1 MRKIKI
7 VLYLVICF
15 GNISASGQITRETGS
30 INELLR
36 SVETHNTELKA
47 FSQRMQAQKT
57 ENKLSNNL
65 PDPTVSYSHLW
76 GADNSSETIGELIVS
91 QSMDF
96 PTLYHTRRQL
106 NRQKNAMADH
116 EYQLKR
122 REILLKAQEICFDI
136 ILLRKEQLLLKE
148 RHQNASELAT
158 LYQQRIESG
167 DANVIE
173 LNKVKLELLNA
184 KTEASINET
193 NLKKKE
199 EELKNLEAQLQ
210 DALQY
215 SVANKEIYDNLKA
228 GINQEATI
236 KNKIEQTKIQIDNIL
251 KREELYKNDVETFV
265 KDLEPNVCLP
275 KLIEVIKPEVNLI
288 LKITKQKEQQLSSNL
303 SPEQIEAISEIILRY
318 LKQNNLT
325 IKDIQLSDLVD
336 FVISDS
342 KNAISNTEY
351 DFLDFSEIR
360 ALDTLLG
367 QKYANPFPVINQQQ
381 IELNLS
387 IKQIP
392 VLEAQIEQ
400 MKAQITGRDYTL
412 LKAYE
417 ENEANIKRIERN
429 IDEIGV
435 EISKIDKRLH
445 QFDVQT
451 NQEPDPKYEAL
462 GKLKPFFDDV
472 ANKLLKS
479 KKLQIELKM

>member
-7 VLYLVICF
+7 FLYLVICF

-148 RHQNASELAT
+148 RHQNASELAI

-199 EELKNLEAQLQ
+199 EELIILNGSIPFQTEQLTYPSIVLPTDYAEIKDDVLNGELALAALEQESRVGHNLLKVAQE
-210 DALQY
+210 
-215 SVANKEIYDNLKA
+215 SW
-228 GINQEATI
+228 
-236 KNKIEQTKIQIDNIL
+236 
-251 KREELYKNDVETFV
+251 
-265 KDLEPNVCLP
+265 LP
-275 KLIEVIKPEVNLI
+275 KLEIGYRRNTESGAPFNGFVVGFSVPLFENKGKVKMARQQLLSTELSKEQVKSETSYNALQNFREAQKTKLLMDEYASLFKEHSDLLI
-288 LKITKQKEQQLSSNL
+288 LKEALKSG
-303 SPEQIEAISEIILRY
+303 QISLI
-318 LKQNNLT
+318 
-325 IKDIQLSDLVD
+325 
-336 FVISDS
+336 
-342 KNAISNTEY
+342 EY
-351 DFLDFSEIR
+351 FSEAAIIYQSQ
-360 ALDTLLG
+360 LNYLQLEN
-367 QKYANPFPVINQQQ
+367 KYH
-381 IELNLS
+381 
-387 IKQIP
+387 K
-392 VLEAQIEQ
+392 
-400 MKAQITGRDYTL
+400 T
-412 LKAYE
+412 
-417 ENEANIKRIERN
+417 
-429 IDEIGV
+429 
-435 EISKIDKRLH
+435 
-445 QFDVQT
+445 
-451 NQEPDPKYEAL
+451 
-462 GKLKPFFDDV
+462 V
-472 ANKLLKS
+472 ASLFKNKL
-479 KKLQIELKM
+479 

>member
-15 GNISASGQITRETGS
+15 GNISASGQIARETGS

-57 ENKLSNNL
+57 ENKLNNNL

-106 NRQKNAMADH
+106 NRQKNAMVDH

-122 REILLKAQEICFDI
+122 RAILLKAQEICFDI

-148 RHQNASELAT
+148 RHQNASELAI

-199 EELKNLEAQLQ
+199 EELIILNGSIPFQTEQLTYPSIVLPTDYAEIKDDVLNGELALAALEQESRVGHNLLKVAQE
-210 DALQY
+210 
-215 SVANKEIYDNLKA
+215 SW
-228 GINQEATI
+228 
-236 KNKIEQTKIQIDNIL
+236 
-251 KREELYKNDVETFV
+251 
-265 KDLEPNVCLP
+265 LP
-275 KLIEVIKPEVNLI
+275 KLEIGYRRNTESGAPFNGFVVGFSVPLFENKGKVKMVRQQLLSTELSKEQVKSETAYNALQNFREAQKTKLLMDEYASLFKEHSDLLI
-288 LKITKQKEQQLSSNL
+288 LKEALKSG
-303 SPEQIEAISEIILRY
+303 QISLI
-318 LKQNNLT
+318 
-325 IKDIQLSDLVD
+325 
-336 FVISDS
+336 
-342 KNAISNTEY
+342 EY
-351 DFLDFSEIR
+351 FSEAAIIYQSQ
-360 ALDTLLG
+360 LNYLQLEN
-367 QKYANPFPVINQQQ
+367 KYH
-381 IELNLS
+381 
-387 IKQIP
+387 K
-392 VLEAQIEQ
+392 
-400 MKAQITGRDYTL
+400 T
-412 LKAYE
+412 
-417 ENEANIKRIERN
+417 
-429 IDEIGV
+429 
-435 EISKIDKRLH
+435 
-445 QFDVQT
+445 
-451 NQEPDPKYEAL
+451 
-462 GKLKPFFDDV
+462 V
-472 ANKLLKS
+472 ASLFKNKL
-479 KKLQIELKM
+479 

>member
-7 VLYLVICF
+7 FLYLVICF

-148 RHQNASELAT
+148 RHQNASELAI

-199 EELKNLEAQLQ
+199 EELIILNGNTPFQTEQLTYPAIVLPTDYAEIKDDVLNGELALAALEQESRVGHNLLKVAQK
-210 DALQY
+210 
-215 SVANKEIYDNLKA
+215 SW
-228 GINQEATI
+228 
-236 KNKIEQTKIQIDNIL
+236 
-251 KREELYKNDVETFV
+251 
-265 KDLEPNVCLP
+265 LP
-275 KLIEVIKPEVNLI
+275 KLEIGYRRNTESGAPFNGFVVGFSVPLFENKGKVKMARQQLLSTELSKEQVKSETAYNALQNFREAQKTKLLMDEYASLFKEHSDLLI
-288 LKITKQKEQQLSSNL
+288 LKEALKSG
-303 SPEQIEAISEIILRY
+303 QISLI
-318 LKQNNLT
+318 
-325 IKDIQLSDLVD
+325 
-336 FVISDS
+336 
-342 KNAISNTEY
+342 EY
-351 DFLDFSEIR
+351 FSEAAIIYQSQ
-360 ALDTLLG
+360 LNYLQLEN
-367 QKYANPFPVINQQQ
+367 KYH
-381 IELNLS
+381 
-387 IKQIP
+387 K
-392 VLEAQIEQ
+392 
-400 MKAQITGRDYTL
+400 T
-412 LKAYE
+412 
-417 ENEANIKRIERN
+417 
-429 IDEIGV
+429 
-435 EISKIDKRLH
+435 
-445 QFDVQT
+445 
-451 NQEPDPKYEAL
+451 
-462 GKLKPFFDDV
+462 V
-472 ANKLLKS
+472 ASLFKNKL
-479 KKLQIELKM
+479 

>member
-1 MRKIKI
+1 MRTIKI

-15 GNISASGQITRETGS
+15 GNISASGQIARETGS

-122 REILLKAQEICFDI
+122 REILLKAQEIGFDI

-148 RHQNASELAT
+148 RHQNASELAI

-199 EELKNLEAQLQ
+199 EELIILNGNTPFQTEQLTYPAIVLPTDYAEIKDDVLNGELALAALEQESRVGHNLLKVAQE
-210 DALQY
+210 
-215 SVANKEIYDNLKA
+215 SW
-228 GINQEATI
+228 
-236 KNKIEQTKIQIDNIL
+236 
-251 KREELYKNDVETFV
+251 
-265 KDLEPNVCLP
+265 LP
-275 KLIEVIKPEVNLI
+275 KLEIGYRRNTESGAPFNGFVVGFSVPLFENKGKVKMVRQQLLNTELSKEQVKSETTYNALQNFREAQKTKLLMDEYASLFKEHSDLLI
-288 LKITKQKEQQLSSNL
+288 LKEALKSG
-303 SPEQIEAISEIILRY
+303 QISLI
-318 LKQNNLT
+318 
-325 IKDIQLSDLVD
+325 
-336 FVISDS
+336 
-342 KNAISNTEY
+342 EY
-351 DFLDFSEIR
+351 FSEAAIIYQSQ
-360 ALDTLLG
+360 LNYLQLEN
-367 QKYANPFPVINQQQ
+367 KYH
-381 IELNLS
+381 
-387 IKQIP
+387 K
-392 VLEAQIEQ
+392 
-400 MKAQITGRDYTL
+400 T
-412 LKAYE
+412 
-417 ENEANIKRIERN
+417 
-429 IDEIGV
+429 
-435 EISKIDKRLH
+435 
-445 QFDVQT
+445 
-451 NQEPDPKYEAL
+451 
-462 GKLKPFFDDV
+462 V
-472 ANKLLKS
+472 ASLFKNKL
-479 KKLQIELKM
+479 

>member
-199 EELKNLEAQLQ
+199 EELIILNGNTPFQTEQLTYPAIVLPTDYAEIKDDVLNGELALAALEQESRVGHNLLKVAQE
-210 DALQY
+210 
-215 SVANKEIYDNLKA
+215 SW
-228 GINQEATI
+228 
-236 KNKIEQTKIQIDNIL
+236 
-251 KREELYKNDVETFV
+251 
-265 KDLEPNVCLP
+265 LP
-275 KLIEVIKPEVNLI
+275 KLEIGYRRNTESGAPFNGFVVGFSVPLFENKGKVKMARQQLLSTELSKEQVKSETSYNALQNFREAQKTKLLMDEYASLFKEHSDLLI
-288 LKITKQKEQQLSSNL
+288 LKEALKSG
-303 SPEQIEAISEIILRY
+303 QISLI
-318 LKQNNLT
+318 
-325 IKDIQLSDLVD
+325 
-336 FVISDS
+336 
-342 KNAISNTEY
+342 EY
-351 DFLDFSEIR
+351 FSEAAIIYQSQ
-360 ALDTLLG
+360 LNYLQLEN
-367 QKYANPFPVINQQQ
+367 KYH
-381 IELNLS
+381 
-387 IKQIP
+387 K
-392 VLEAQIEQ
+392 
-400 MKAQITGRDYTL
+400 T
-412 LKAYE
+412 
-417 ENEANIKRIERN
+417 
-429 IDEIGV
+429 
-435 EISKIDKRLH
+435 
-445 QFDVQT
+445 
-451 NQEPDPKYEAL
+451 
-462 GKLKPFFDDV
+462 V
-472 ANKLLKS
+472 ANLFKNKL
-479 KKLQIELKM
+479 

>member
-7 VLYLVICF
+7 FLYLVICF
-15 GNISASGQITRETGS
+15 GNISASGQIARETGS

-57 ENKLSNNL
+57 ENKLNNNL

-122 REILLKAQEICFDI
+122 RAILLKAQEICFDI

-148 RHQNASELAT
+148 RHQNASELAI

-199 EELKNLEAQLQ
+199 EELIILNGSIPFQTEQLTYPSIVLPTDYAEIKDDVLNGELALAALEQESRVGHNLLKVAQE
-210 DALQY
+210 
-215 SVANKEIYDNLKA
+215 SW
-228 GINQEATI
+228 
-236 KNKIEQTKIQIDNIL
+236 
-251 KREELYKNDVETFV
+251 
-265 KDLEPNVCLP
+265 LP
-275 KLIEVIKPEVNLI
+275 KLEIGYRRNTESGAPFNGFVVGFSVPLFENKGKVKMARQQLLSTELSKEQVKSETSYNALQNFREAQKTKLLMDEYASLFKEHSDLLI
-288 LKITKQKEQQLSSNL
+288 LKEALKSG
-303 SPEQIEAISEIILRY
+303 QISLI
-318 LKQNNLT
+318 
-325 IKDIQLSDLVD
+325 
-336 FVISDS
+336 
-342 KNAISNTEY
+342 EY
-351 DFLDFSEIR
+351 FSEAAIIYQSQ
-360 ALDTLLG
+360 LNYLQLEN
-367 QKYANPFPVINQQQ
+367 KYH
-381 IELNLS
+381 
-387 IKQIP
+387 K
-392 VLEAQIEQ
+392 
-400 MKAQITGRDYTL
+400 T
-412 LKAYE
+412 
-417 ENEANIKRIERN
+417 
-429 IDEIGV
+429 
-435 EISKIDKRLH
+435 
-445 QFDVQT
+445 
-451 NQEPDPKYEAL
+451 
-462 GKLKPFFDDV
+462 V
-472 ANKLLKS
+472 ASLFKNKL
-479 KKLQIELKM
+479 

>member
-15 GNISASGQITRETGS
+15 GNISASGQIARETGS

-148 RHQNASELAT
+148 RHQNASELAI

-199 EELKNLEAQLQ
+199 EELIILNGSIPFQTEQLTYPSIVLPTDYAEIKDDVLNGELALAALEQESRVGHNLLKVAQE
-210 DALQY
+210 
-215 SVANKEIYDNLKA
+215 SW
-228 GINQEATI
+228 
-236 KNKIEQTKIQIDNIL
+236 
-251 KREELYKNDVETFV
+251 
-265 KDLEPNVCLP
+265 LP
-275 KLIEVIKPEVNLI
+275 KLEIGYRRNTESGAPFNGFVVGFSVPLFENKGKVKMVRQQLLSTELSKEQVKSETSYNALQNFREAQKTKLLMDEYASLFKEHSDLLI
-288 LKITKQKEQQLSSNL
+288 LKEALKSG
-303 SPEQIEAISEIILRY
+303 QISLI
-318 LKQNNLT
+318 
-325 IKDIQLSDLVD
+325 
-336 FVISDS
+336 
-342 KNAISNTEY
+342 EY
-351 DFLDFSEIR
+351 FSEAAIIYQSQ
-360 ALDTLLG
+360 LNYLQLEN
-367 QKYANPFPVINQQQ
+367 KYH
-381 IELNLS
+381 
-387 IKQIP
+387 K
-392 VLEAQIEQ
+392 
-400 MKAQITGRDYTL
+400 T
-412 LKAYE
+412 
-417 ENEANIKRIERN
+417 
-429 IDEIGV
+429 
-435 EISKIDKRLH
+435 
-445 QFDVQT
+445 
-451 NQEPDPKYEAL
+451 
-462 GKLKPFFDDV
+462 V
-472 ANKLLKS
+472 ANLFKNKL
-479 KKLQIELKM
+479 

>member
-122 REILLKAQEICFDI
+122 RAILLKAQEICFDI

-148 RHQNASELAT
+148 RHQNASELAI

-199 EELKNLEAQLQ
+199 EELIILNGNTPFQTEQLTYPAIVLPTDYAEIKDDVLNGELALAALEQESRVGHNLLKVAQE
-210 DALQY
+210 
-215 SVANKEIYDNLKA
+215 SW
-228 GINQEATI
+228 
-236 KNKIEQTKIQIDNIL
+236 
-251 KREELYKNDVETFV
+251 
-265 KDLEPNVCLP
+265 LP
-275 KLIEVIKPEVNLI
+275 KLEIGYRRNTESGAPFNGFVVGFSVPLFENKGKVKMARQQLLSTELSKEQVKSETSYNALQNFREAQKTKLLMDEYASLFKEHSDLLI
-288 LKITKQKEQQLSSNL
+288 LKEALKSG
-303 SPEQIEAISEIILRY
+303 QISLI
-318 LKQNNLT
+318 
-325 IKDIQLSDLVD
+325 
-336 FVISDS
+336 
-342 KNAISNTEY
+342 EY
-351 DFLDFSEIR
+351 FSEAAIIYQSQ
-360 ALDTLLG
+360 LNYLQLEN
-367 QKYANPFPVINQQQ
+367 KYH
-381 IELNLS
+381 
-387 IKQIP
+387 K
-392 VLEAQIEQ
+392 
-400 MKAQITGRDYTL
+400 T
-412 LKAYE
+412 
-417 ENEANIKRIERN
+417 
-429 IDEIGV
+429 
-435 EISKIDKRLH
+435 
-445 QFDVQT
+445 
-451 NQEPDPKYEAL
+451 
-462 GKLKPFFDDV
+462 V
-472 ANKLLKS
+472 ASLFKNKL
-479 KKLQIELKM
+479 

>member
-7 VLYLVICF
+7 FLYLVICF
-15 GNISASGQITRETGS
+15 GNISASGQIARETGS

-136 ILLRKEQLLLKE
+136 ILLREEQLLLKE
-148 RHQNASELAT
+148 RHQNASELAI

-199 EELKNLEAQLQ
+199 EELIILNGNTPFQTEQLTYPAIVLPTDYAEIKDDVLNGELVLAALEQESRVGHNLLKVAQE
-210 DALQY
+210 
-215 SVANKEIYDNLKA
+215 SW
-228 GINQEATI
+228 
-236 KNKIEQTKIQIDNIL
+236 
-251 KREELYKNDVETFV
+251 
-265 KDLEPNVCLP
+265 LP
-275 KLIEVIKPEVNLI
+275 KLEIGYRRNTESGAPFNGFVVGFSVPLFENKGKVKMARQQLLSTELSKEQVKSETSYNALQNFREAQKTKLLMDEYASLFKEHSDLLI
-288 LKITKQKEQQLSSNL
+288 LKEALKSG
-303 SPEQIEAISEIILRY
+303 QISLI
-318 LKQNNLT
+318 
-325 IKDIQLSDLVD
+325 
-336 FVISDS
+336 
-342 KNAISNTEY
+342 EY
-351 DFLDFSEIR
+351 FSEAAIIYQSQ
-360 ALDTLLG
+360 LNYLQLEN
-367 QKYANPFPVINQQQ
+367 KYH
-381 IELNLS
+381 
-387 IKQIP
+387 K
-392 VLEAQIEQ
+392 
-400 MKAQITGRDYTL
+400 T
-412 LKAYE
+412 
-417 ENEANIKRIERN
+417 
-429 IDEIGV
+429 
-435 EISKIDKRLH
+435 
-445 QFDVQT
+445 
-451 NQEPDPKYEAL
+451 
-462 GKLKPFFDDV
+462 V
-472 ANKLLKS
+472 ASLFKNKL
-479 KKLQIELKM
+479 

>member
-15 GNISASGQITRETGS
+15 GNISASGQIARETGS

-148 RHQNASELAT
+148 RHQNASELAI

-199 EELKNLEAQLQ
+199 EELIILNGSIPFQTEQLTYPSIVLPTDYAEIKDDVLNGELALAALEQESRVGHNLLKVAQE
-210 DALQY
+210 
-215 SVANKEIYDNLKA
+215 SW
-228 GINQEATI
+228 
-236 KNKIEQTKIQIDNIL
+236 
-251 KREELYKNDVETFV
+251 
-265 KDLEPNVCLP
+265 LP
-275 KLIEVIKPEVNLI
+275 KLEIGYRRNTESGAPFNGFVVGFSVPLFENKGKVKMVRQQLLNTELSKEQVKSETAYNALQNFREAQKTKLLMDEYASLFKEHSDLLI
-288 LKITKQKEQQLSSNL
+288 LKEALKSG
-303 SPEQIEAISEIILRY
+303 QISLI
-318 LKQNNLT
+318 
-325 IKDIQLSDLVD
+325 
-336 FVISDS
+336 
-342 KNAISNTEY
+342 EY
-351 DFLDFSEIR
+351 FSEAAIIYQSQ
-360 ALDTLLG
+360 LNYLQLEN
-367 QKYANPFPVINQQQ
+367 KYH
-381 IELNLS
+381 
-387 IKQIP
+387 K
-392 VLEAQIEQ
+392 
-400 MKAQITGRDYTL
+400 T
-412 LKAYE
+412 
-417 ENEANIKRIERN
+417 
-429 IDEIGV
+429 
-435 EISKIDKRLH
+435 
-445 QFDVQT
+445 
-451 NQEPDPKYEAL
+451 
-462 GKLKPFFDDV
+462 V
-472 ANKLLKS
+472 ASLFKNKL
-479 KKLQIELKM
+479 

>member
-15 GNISASGQITRETGS
+15 GNISASGQIARETGS

-57 ENKLSNNL
+57 ENKLNNNL

-106 NRQKNAMADH
+106 NRQKNAMVDH

-122 REILLKAQEICFDI
+122 RAILLKAQEICFDI

-148 RHQNASELAT
+148 RHQNASELAI

-199 EELKNLEAQLQ
+199 EELIILNGSIPFQTEQLTYPSIVLPTDYAEIKDDVLNGELALAALEQESRVGHNLLKVAQE
-210 DALQY
+210 
-215 SVANKEIYDNLKA
+215 SW
-228 GINQEATI
+228 
-236 KNKIEQTKIQIDNIL
+236 
-251 KREELYKNDVETFV
+251 
-265 KDLEPNVCLP
+265 LP
-275 KLIEVIKPEVNLI
+275 KLEIGYRRNTESGAPFNGFVVGFSVPLFENKGKVKMARQQLLSTELSKEQVKSETAYNALQNFREAQKTKLLMDEYASLFKEHSDLLI
-288 LKITKQKEQQLSSNL
+288 LKEALKSG
-303 SPEQIEAISEIILRY
+303 QISLI
-318 LKQNNLT
+318 
-325 IKDIQLSDLVD
+325 
-336 FVISDS
+336 
-342 KNAISNTEY
+342 EY
-351 DFLDFSEIR
+351 FSEAAIIYQSQ
-360 ALDTLLG
+360 LNYLQLEN
-367 QKYANPFPVINQQQ
+367 KYH
-381 IELNLS
+381 
-387 IKQIP
+387 K
-392 VLEAQIEQ
+392 
-400 MKAQITGRDYTL
+400 T
-412 LKAYE
+412 
-417 ENEANIKRIERN
+417 
-429 IDEIGV
+429 
-435 EISKIDKRLH
+435 
-445 QFDVQT
+445 
-451 NQEPDPKYEAL
+451 
-462 GKLKPFFDDV
+462 V
-472 ANKLLKS
+472 ASLFKNKL
-479 KKLQIELKM
+479 

>member
-7 VLYLVICF
+7 FLYLVICL

-122 REILLKAQEICFDI
+122 REILLKAQEIGFDI

-199 EELKNLEAQLQ
+199 EELIILNGNTPFQTEQLTYPAIVLPTDYAEIKDDVLNGELALAALEQESRVGHNLLKVAQE
-210 DALQY
+210 
-215 SVANKEIYDNLKA
+215 SW
-228 GINQEATI
+228 
-236 KNKIEQTKIQIDNIL
+236 
-251 KREELYKNDVETFV
+251 
-265 KDLEPNVCLP
+265 LP
-275 KLIEVIKPEVNLI
+275 KLEIGYRRNTESGAPFNGFVVGFSVPLFENKGKVKMARQQLLSTELSKEQVKSETSYNALQNFREAQKTKLLMDEYASLFKEHSDLLI
-288 LKITKQKEQQLSSNL
+288 LKEALKSG
-303 SPEQIEAISEIILRY
+303 QISLI
-318 LKQNNLT
+318 
-325 IKDIQLSDLVD
+325 
-336 FVISDS
+336 
-342 KNAISNTEY
+342 EY
-351 DFLDFSEIR
+351 FSEAAIIYQSQ
-360 ALDTLLG
+360 LNYLQLEN
-367 QKYANPFPVINQQQ
+367 KYH
-381 IELNLS
+381 
-387 IKQIP
+387 K
-392 VLEAQIEQ
+392 
-400 MKAQITGRDYTL
+400 T
-412 LKAYE
+412 
-417 ENEANIKRIERN
+417 
-429 IDEIGV
+429 
-435 EISKIDKRLH
+435 
-445 QFDVQT
+445 
-451 NQEPDPKYEAL
+451 
-462 GKLKPFFDDV
+462 V
-472 ANKLLKS
+472 ANLFKNKL
-479 KKLQIELKM
+479 

>member
-15 GNISASGQITRETGS
+15 GNISASGQIARETGS

-106 NRQKNAMADH
+106 NRQKNVMADH

-148 RHQNASELAT
+148 RHQNASELAI

-199 EELKNLEAQLQ
+199 EELIILNGNTPFQTEQLTYPAIVLPTDYAEIKDDVLNGELALAALEQESRVGHNLLKVAQE
-210 DALQY
+210 
-215 SVANKEIYDNLKA
+215 SW
-228 GINQEATI
+228 
-236 KNKIEQTKIQIDNIL
+236 
-251 KREELYKNDVETFV
+251 
-265 KDLEPNVCLP
+265 LP
-275 KLIEVIKPEVNLI
+275 KLEIGYRRNTESGAPFNGFVVGFSVPLFENKGKVKMARQQLLSTELSKEQVKSETSYNALQNFREAQKTKLLMDEYASLFKEHSDLLI
-288 LKITKQKEQQLSSNL
+288 LKEALKSG
-303 SPEQIEAISEIILRY
+303 QISLI
-318 LKQNNLT
+318 
-325 IKDIQLSDLVD
+325 
-336 FVISDS
+336 
-342 KNAISNTEY
+342 EY
-351 DFLDFSEIR
+351 FSEAAIIYQSQ
-360 ALDTLLG
+360 LNYLQLEN
-367 QKYANPFPVINQQQ
+367 KYH
-381 IELNLS
+381 
-387 IKQIP
+387 K
-392 VLEAQIEQ
+392 
-400 MKAQITGRDYTL
+400 T
-412 LKAYE
+412 
-417 ENEANIKRIERN
+417 
-429 IDEIGV
+429 
-435 EISKIDKRLH
+435 
-445 QFDVQT
+445 
-451 NQEPDPKYEAL
+451 
-462 GKLKPFFDDV
+462 V
-472 ANKLLKS
+472 ASLFKNKL
-479 KKLQIELKM
+479 

>member
-7 VLYLVICF
+7 FLYLVICF

-122 REILLKAQEICFDI
+122 RAILLKAQEICFDI

-148 RHQNASELAT
+148 RHQNASELAI

-199 EELKNLEAQLQ
+199 EELIILNGNTPFQTEQLTYPAIVLPTDYAEIKDDVLNGELALAALEQESRVGHNLLKVAQE
-210 DALQY
+210 
-215 SVANKEIYDNLKA
+215 SW
-228 GINQEATI
+228 
-236 KNKIEQTKIQIDNIL
+236 
-251 KREELYKNDVETFV
+251 
-265 KDLEPNVCLP
+265 LP
-275 KLIEVIKPEVNLI
+275 KLEIGYRRNTESGAPFNGFVVGFSVPLFENKGKVKMARQQLLSTELSKEQVKSEAAYNALQNFREAQKTKLLMDEYASLFKEHSDLLI
-288 LKITKQKEQQLSSNL
+288 LKEALKSG
-303 SPEQIEAISEIILRY
+303 QISLI
-318 LKQNNLT
+318 
-325 IKDIQLSDLVD
+325 
-336 FVISDS
+336 
-342 KNAISNTEY
+342 EY
-351 DFLDFSEIR
+351 FSEAAIIYQSQ
-360 ALDTLLG
+360 LNYLQLEN
-367 QKYANPFPVINQQQ
+367 KYH
-381 IELNLS
+381 
-387 IKQIP
+387 K
-392 VLEAQIEQ
+392 
-400 MKAQITGRDYTL
+400 T
-412 LKAYE
+412 
-417 ENEANIKRIERN
+417 
-429 IDEIGV
+429 
-435 EISKIDKRLH
+435 
-445 QFDVQT
+445 
-451 NQEPDPKYEAL
+451 
-462 GKLKPFFDDV
+462 V
-472 ANKLLKS
+472 ASLFKNKL
-479 KKLQIELKM
+479 

>member
-15 GNISASGQITRETGS
+15 GNISASGQIARETGF

-122 REILLKAQEICFDI
+122 REILLKAQEIGFDI
-136 ILLRKEQLLLKE
+136 ILLREEQLLLKE
-148 RHQNASELAT
+148 RHQNASELAI

-199 EELKNLEAQLQ
+199 EELIILNGNTPFQTEQLTYPAIVLPTDYAEIKDDVLNGELVLAALEQESRVGHNLLKVAQE
-210 DALQY
+210 
-215 SVANKEIYDNLKA
+215 SW
-228 GINQEATI
+228 
-236 KNKIEQTKIQIDNIL
+236 
-251 KREELYKNDVETFV
+251 
-265 KDLEPNVCLP
+265 LP
-275 KLIEVIKPEVNLI
+275 KLEIGYRRNTESGAPFNGFVVGFSVPLFENKGKVKMARQQLLSTELSKEQVKSETSYNALQNFREAQKTKLLMDEYASLFKEHSDLLI
-288 LKITKQKEQQLSSNL
+288 LKEALKSG
-303 SPEQIEAISEIILRY
+303 QISLI
-318 LKQNNLT
+318 
-325 IKDIQLSDLVD
+325 
-336 FVISDS
+336 
-342 KNAISNTEY
+342 EY
-351 DFLDFSEIR
+351 FSEAAIIYQSQ
-360 ALDTLLG
+360 LNYLQLEN
-367 QKYANPFPVINQQQ
+367 KYH
-381 IELNLS
+381 
-387 IKQIP
+387 K
-392 VLEAQIEQ
+392 
-400 MKAQITGRDYTL
+400 T
-412 LKAYE
+412 
-417 ENEANIKRIERN
+417 
-429 IDEIGV
+429 
-435 EISKIDKRLH
+435 
-445 QFDVQT
+445 
-451 NQEPDPKYEAL
+451 
-462 GKLKPFFDDV
+462 V
-472 ANKLLKS
+472 ANLFKNKL
-479 KKLQIELKM
+479 

>member
-7 VLYLVICF
+7 FLYLVICF
-15 GNISASGQITRETGS
+15 GNISASGQIARETGS

-106 NRQKNAMADH
+106 NRQKNVMADH

-148 RHQNASELAT
+148 RHQNASELAI

-199 EELKNLEAQLQ
+199 EELIILNGSIPFQTEQLTYPSIVLPTDYAEIKDDVLNGELALAALEQESRVGHNLLKVAQE
-210 DALQY
+210 
-215 SVANKEIYDNLKA
+215 SW
-228 GINQEATI
+228 
-236 KNKIEQTKIQIDNIL
+236 
-251 KREELYKNDVETFV
+251 
-265 KDLEPNVCLP
+265 LP
-275 KLIEVIKPEVNLI
+275 KLEIGYRRNTESGAPFNGFVVGFSVPLFENKGKVKMARQQLLSTELSKEQVKSETSYNALQNFREAQKTKLLMDEYASLFKEHSDLLI
-288 LKITKQKEQQLSSNL
+288 LKEALKSG
-303 SPEQIEAISEIILRY
+303 QISLI
-318 LKQNNLT
+318 
-325 IKDIQLSDLVD
+325 
-336 FVISDS
+336 
-342 KNAISNTEY
+342 EY
-351 DFLDFSEIR
+351 FSEAAIIYQSQ
-360 ALDTLLG
+360 LNYLQLEN
-367 QKYANPFPVINQQQ
+367 KYH
-381 IELNLS
+381 
-387 IKQIP
+387 K
-392 VLEAQIEQ
+392 
-400 MKAQITGRDYTL
+400 T
-412 LKAYE
+412 
-417 ENEANIKRIERN
+417 
-429 IDEIGV
+429 
-435 EISKIDKRLH
+435 
-445 QFDVQT
+445 
-451 NQEPDPKYEAL
+451 
-462 GKLKPFFDDV
+462 V
-472 ANKLLKS
+472 ASLFKNKL
-479 KKLQIELKM
+479 

>member
-106 NRQKNAMADH
+106 NRQKNVMADH

-122 REILLKAQEICFDI
+122 REILLKAQEIGFDI

-148 RHQNASELAT
+148 RHQNASELAI

-199 EELKNLEAQLQ
+199 EELIILNGSIPFQTEQLTYPSIVLPTDYAEIKDDVLNGELALAALEQESRVGHNLLKVAQE
-210 DALQY
+210 
-215 SVANKEIYDNLKA
+215 SW
-228 GINQEATI
+228 
-236 KNKIEQTKIQIDNIL
+236 
-251 KREELYKNDVETFV
+251 
-265 KDLEPNVCLP
+265 LP
-275 KLIEVIKPEVNLI
+275 KLEIGYRRNTESGAPFNGFVVGFSVPLFENKGKVKMARQQLLSTELSKEQVKSETSYNALQNFREAQKTKLLMDEYASLFKEHSDLLI
-288 LKITKQKEQQLSSNL
+288 LKEALKSG
-303 SPEQIEAISEIILRY
+303 QISLI
-318 LKQNNLT
+318 
-325 IKDIQLSDLVD
+325 
-336 FVISDS
+336 
-342 KNAISNTEY
+342 EY
-351 DFLDFSEIR
+351 FSEAAIIYQSQ
-360 ALDTLLG
+360 LNYLQLEN
-367 QKYANPFPVINQQQ
+367 KYH
-381 IELNLS
+381 
-387 IKQIP
+387 K
-392 VLEAQIEQ
+392 
-400 MKAQITGRDYTL
+400 T
-412 LKAYE
+412 
-417 ENEANIKRIERN
+417 
-429 IDEIGV
+429 
-435 EISKIDKRLH
+435 
-445 QFDVQT
+445 
-451 NQEPDPKYEAL
+451 
-462 GKLKPFFDDV
+462 V
-472 ANKLLKS
+472 ASLFKNKL
-479 KKLQIELKM
+479 

>member
-7 VLYLVICF
+7 FLYLVICF

-122 REILLKAQEICFDI
+122 REILLKAQEIGFDI

-148 RHQNASELAT
+148 RHQNASELAI

-199 EELKNLEAQLQ
+199 EELIILNGNTPFQTEQLTYPAIVLPTDYAEIKDDVLNGELALAALEQESRVGHNLLQVAQE
-210 DALQY
+210 
-215 SVANKEIYDNLKA
+215 SW
-228 GINQEATI
+228 
-236 KNKIEQTKIQIDNIL
+236 
-251 KREELYKNDVETFV
+251 
-265 KDLEPNVCLP
+265 LP
-275 KLIEVIKPEVNLI
+275 KLEIGYRRNTESGAPFNGFVVGFSVPLFENKGKVKMVRQQLLSTELSKEQVKSETSYNALQNFREAQKTKLLMDEYASLFKEHSDLLI
-288 LKITKQKEQQLSSNL
+288 LKEALKSG
-303 SPEQIEAISEIILRY
+303 QISLI
-318 LKQNNLT
+318 
-325 IKDIQLSDLVD
+325 
-336 FVISDS
+336 
-342 KNAISNTEY
+342 EY
-351 DFLDFSEIR
+351 FSEAAIIYQSQ
-360 ALDTLLG
+360 LNYLQLEN
-367 QKYANPFPVINQQQ
+367 KYH
-381 IELNLS
+381 
-387 IKQIP
+387 K
-392 VLEAQIEQ
+392 
-400 MKAQITGRDYTL
+400 T
-412 LKAYE
+412 
-417 ENEANIKRIERN
+417 
-429 IDEIGV
+429 
-435 EISKIDKRLH
+435 
-445 QFDVQT
+445 
-451 NQEPDPKYEAL
+451 
-462 GKLKPFFDDV
+462 V
-472 ANKLLKS
+472 ANLFKNKL
-479 KKLQIELKM
+479 

>member
-7 VLYLVICF
+7 FLYLVICF
-15 GNISASGQITRETGS
+15 GNISASGQIARETGS

-57 ENKLSNNL
+57 ENKLNNNL

-122 REILLKAQEICFDI
+122 RAILLKAQEICFDI

-148 RHQNASELAT
+148 RHQNASELAI

-199 EELKNLEAQLQ
+199 EELIILNGNTPFQTEQLTYPAIVLPTDYAEIKDDVLNGELALAALEQESRVGHNLLKVAQE
-210 DALQY
+210 
-215 SVANKEIYDNLKA
+215 SW
-228 GINQEATI
+228 
-236 KNKIEQTKIQIDNIL
+236 
-251 KREELYKNDVETFV
+251 
-265 KDLEPNVCLP
+265 LP
-275 KLIEVIKPEVNLI
+275 KLEIGYRRNTESGAPFNGFVVGFSVPIFENKGKVKMARQQLLSTELSKEQVKSETTYNALQNFREAQKTKLLMDEYASLFKEHSDLLI
-288 LKITKQKEQQLSSNL
+288 LKEALKSG
-303 SPEQIEAISEIILRY
+303 QISLI
-318 LKQNNLT
+318 
-325 IKDIQLSDLVD
+325 
-336 FVISDS
+336 
-342 KNAISNTEY
+342 EY
-351 DFLDFSEIR
+351 FSEAAIIYQSQ
-360 ALDTLLG
+360 LNYLQLEN
-367 QKYANPFPVINQQQ
+367 KYH
-381 IELNLS
+381 
-387 IKQIP
+387 K
-392 VLEAQIEQ
+392 
-400 MKAQITGRDYTL
+400 T
-412 LKAYE
+412 
-417 ENEANIKRIERN
+417 
-429 IDEIGV
+429 
-435 EISKIDKRLH
+435 
-445 QFDVQT
+445 
-451 NQEPDPKYEAL
+451 
-462 GKLKPFFDDV
+462 V
-472 ANKLLKS
+472 ANLFKNKL
-479 KKLQIELKM
+479 

>member
-7 VLYLVICF
+7 FLYLVICF

-106 NRQKNAMADH
+106 NRQKNVMADH

-122 REILLKAQEICFDI
+122 REILLKAQEIGFDI

-148 RHQNASELAT
+148 SHQNASELAT

-199 EELKNLEAQLQ
+199 EELIILNGSIPFQTEQLTYPSIVLPTDYAEIKDDVLNGELALAALEQESRVGHNLLKVAQE
-210 DALQY
+210 
-215 SVANKEIYDNLKA
+215 SW
-228 GINQEATI
+228 
-236 KNKIEQTKIQIDNIL
+236 
-251 KREELYKNDVETFV
+251 
-265 KDLEPNVCLP
+265 LP
-275 KLIEVIKPEVNLI
+275 KLEIGYRRNTESGAPFNGFVVGFSVPLFENKGKVKMARQQLLSTELSKEQVKSETSYNALQNFREAQKTKLLMDEYASLFKEHSDLLI
-288 LKITKQKEQQLSSNL
+288 LKEALKSG
-303 SPEQIEAISEIILRY
+303 QISLI
-318 LKQNNLT
+318 
-325 IKDIQLSDLVD
+325 
-336 FVISDS
+336 
-342 KNAISNTEY
+342 EY
-351 DFLDFSEIR
+351 FSEAAIIYQSQ
-360 ALDTLLG
+360 LNYLQLEN
-367 QKYANPFPVINQQQ
+367 KYH
-381 IELNLS
+381 
-387 IKQIP
+387 K
-392 VLEAQIEQ
+392 
-400 MKAQITGRDYTL
+400 T
-412 LKAYE
+412 
-417 ENEANIKRIERN
+417 
-429 IDEIGV
+429 
-435 EISKIDKRLH
+435 
-445 QFDVQT
+445 
-451 NQEPDPKYEAL
+451 
-462 GKLKPFFDDV
+462 V
-472 ANKLLKS
+472 ASLFKNKL
-479 KKLQIELKM
+479 

>member
-7 VLYLVICF
+7 FLYLVICF

-47 FSQRMQAQKT
+47 FSQHMQAQKT

-122 REILLKAQEICFDI
+122 RAILLKAQEICFDI

-148 RHQNASELAT
+148 RHQNASELAI

-199 EELKNLEAQLQ
+199 EELIILNGSIPFQTEQLTYPSIVLPTDYAEIKDDVLNGELALAALEQESRVGHNLLKVAQE
-210 DALQY
+210 
-215 SVANKEIYDNLKA
+215 SW
-228 GINQEATI
+228 
-236 KNKIEQTKIQIDNIL
+236 
-251 KREELYKNDVETFV
+251 
-265 KDLEPNVCLP
+265 LP
-275 KLIEVIKPEVNLI
+275 KLEIGYRRNTESGAPFNGFVVGFSVPLFENKGKVKMVRQQLLSTELSKEQVKSETTYNALQNFREAQKTKLLMDEYASLFKEHSDLLI
-288 LKITKQKEQQLSSNL
+288 LKEALKSG
-303 SPEQIEAISEIILRY
+303 QISLI
-318 LKQNNLT
+318 
-325 IKDIQLSDLVD
+325 
-336 FVISDS
+336 
-342 KNAISNTEY
+342 EY
-351 DFLDFSEIR
+351 FSEAAIIYQSQ
-360 ALDTLLG
+360 LNYLQLEN
-367 QKYANPFPVINQQQ
+367 KYH
-381 IELNLS
+381 
-387 IKQIP
+387 K
-392 VLEAQIEQ
+392 
-400 MKAQITGRDYTL
+400 T
-412 LKAYE
+412 
-417 ENEANIKRIERN
+417 
-429 IDEIGV
+429 
-435 EISKIDKRLH
+435 
-445 QFDVQT
+445 
-451 NQEPDPKYEAL
+451 
-462 GKLKPFFDDV
+462 V
-472 ANKLLKS
+472 ASLFKNKL
-479 KKLQIELKM
+479 

>member
-15 GNISASGQITRETGS
+15 GNISASGQIARETGS

-122 REILLKAQEICFDI
+122 REILLKAQEIGFDI
-136 ILLRKEQLLLKE
+136 ILLREEQLLLKE
-148 RHQNASELAT
+148 RHQNASELAI

-199 EELKNLEAQLQ
+199 EELIILNGNTPFQTEQLTYPAIVLPTDYAEIKDDVLNGELVLAALEQESRVGHNLLKVAQE
-210 DALQY
+210 
-215 SVANKEIYDNLKA
+215 SW
-228 GINQEATI
+228 
-236 KNKIEQTKIQIDNIL
+236 
-251 KREELYKNDVETFV
+251 
-265 KDLEPNVCLP
+265 LP
-275 KLIEVIKPEVNLI
+275 KLEIGYRRNTESGAPFNGFVVGFSVPLFENKGKVKMARQQLLSTELSKEQVKSETAYNALQNFREAQKTKLLMDEYASLFKEHSDLLI
-288 LKITKQKEQQLSSNL
+288 LKEALKSG
-303 SPEQIEAISEIILRY
+303 QISLI
-318 LKQNNLT
+318 
-325 IKDIQLSDLVD
+325 
-336 FVISDS
+336 
-342 KNAISNTEY
+342 EY
-351 DFLDFSEIR
+351 FSEAAIIYQSQ
-360 ALDTLLG
+360 LNYLQLEN
-367 QKYANPFPVINQQQ
+367 KYH
-381 IELNLS
+381 
-387 IKQIP
+387 K
-392 VLEAQIEQ
+392 
-400 MKAQITGRDYTL
+400 T
-412 LKAYE
+412 
-417 ENEANIKRIERN
+417 
-429 IDEIGV
+429 
-435 EISKIDKRLH
+435 
-445 QFDVQT
+445 
-451 NQEPDPKYEAL
+451 
-462 GKLKPFFDDV
+462 V
-472 ANKLLKS
+472 ASLFKNKL
-479 KKLQIELKM
+479 

>member
-106 NRQKNAMADH
+106 NRQKNVMADH

-122 REILLKAQEICFDI
+122 RKILLKAQEICFDI
-136 ILLRKEQLLLKE
+136 ILLREEQLLLKE

-199 EELKNLEAQLQ
+199 EELIILNGNTPFQTEQLTYPAIVLPTDYAEIKDDVLNGELALAALEQESRVGHNLLKVAQE
-210 DALQY
+210 
-215 SVANKEIYDNLKA
+215 SW
-228 GINQEATI
+228 
-236 KNKIEQTKIQIDNIL
+236 
-251 KREELYKNDVETFV
+251 
-265 KDLEPNVCLP
+265 LP
-275 KLIEVIKPEVNLI
+275 KLEIGYRRNTESGAPFNGFVVGFSVPLFENKGKVKMARQQLLSTELSKEQVKSEAAYNALQNFREAQKTKLLMDEYASLFKEHSDLLI
-288 LKITKQKEQQLSSNL
+288 LKEALKSG
-303 SPEQIEAISEIILRY
+303 QISLI
-318 LKQNNLT
+318 
-325 IKDIQLSDLVD
+325 
-336 FVISDS
+336 
-342 KNAISNTEY
+342 EY
-351 DFLDFSEIR
+351 FSEAAIIYQSQ
-360 ALDTLLG
+360 LNYLQLEN
-367 QKYANPFPVINQQQ
+367 KYH
-381 IELNLS
+381 
-387 IKQIP
+387 K
-392 VLEAQIEQ
+392 
-400 MKAQITGRDYTL
+400 T
-412 LKAYE
+412 
-417 ENEANIKRIERN
+417 
-429 IDEIGV
+429 
-435 EISKIDKRLH
+435 
-445 QFDVQT
+445 
-451 NQEPDPKYEAL
+451 
-462 GKLKPFFDDV
+462 V
-472 ANKLLKS
+472 ASLFKNKL
-479 KKLQIELKM
+479 

>member
-15 GNISASGQITRETGS
+15 GNISASGQIARETGS

-106 NRQKNAMADH
+106 NRQKNVMVDH

-122 REILLKAQEICFDI
+122 RAILLKAQEICFDI

-148 RHQNASELAT
+148 RHQNASELAI

-199 EELKNLEAQLQ
+199 EELIILNGSIPFQTEQLTYPSIVLPTDYAEIKDDVLNGELALAALEQESRVGHNLLKVAQE
-210 DALQY
+210 
-215 SVANKEIYDNLKA
+215 SW
-228 GINQEATI
+228 
-236 KNKIEQTKIQIDNIL
+236 
-251 KREELYKNDVETFV
+251 
-265 KDLEPNVCLP
+265 LP
-275 KLIEVIKPEVNLI
+275 KLEIGYRRNTEPGAPFNGFVVGFSVPLFENKGKVKMARQQLLSTELSKEQVKSETSYNALQNFREAQKTKLLMDEYASLFKEHSDLLI
-288 LKITKQKEQQLSSNL
+288 LKEALKSG
-303 SPEQIEAISEIILRY
+303 QISLI
-318 LKQNNLT
+318 
-325 IKDIQLSDLVD
+325 
-336 FVISDS
+336 
-342 KNAISNTEY
+342 EY
-351 DFLDFSEIR
+351 FSEAAIIYQSQ
-360 ALDTLLG
+360 LNYLQLEN
-367 QKYANPFPVINQQQ
+367 KYH
-381 IELNLS
+381 
-387 IKQIP
+387 K
-392 VLEAQIEQ
+392 
-400 MKAQITGRDYTL
+400 T
-412 LKAYE
+412 
-417 ENEANIKRIERN
+417 
-429 IDEIGV
+429 
-435 EISKIDKRLH
+435 
-445 QFDVQT
+445 
-451 NQEPDPKYEAL
+451 
-462 GKLKPFFDDV
+462 V
-472 ANKLLKS
+472 ANLFKNKL
-479 KKLQIELKM
+479 

>member
-36 SVETHNTELKA
+36 SMETHNTELKA

-122 REILLKAQEICFDI
+122 REILLKAQEIGFDI

-148 RHQNASELAT
+148 RHQNASELAI

-199 EELKNLEAQLQ
+199 EELIILNGSIPFQTEQLTYPSIVLPTDYAEIKDDVLNGELALAALEQESRVGHNLLKVAQE
-210 DALQY
+210 
-215 SVANKEIYDNLKA
+215 SW
-228 GINQEATI
+228 
-236 KNKIEQTKIQIDNIL
+236 
-251 KREELYKNDVETFV
+251 
-265 KDLEPNVCLP
+265 LP
-275 KLIEVIKPEVNLI
+275 KLEIGYRRNTESGAPFNGFVVGFSVPLFENKGKVKMARQQLLSTELSKEQVKSETAYNALQNFREAQKTKLLMDEYASLFKEHSDLLI
-288 LKITKQKEQQLSSNL
+288 LKEALKSG
-303 SPEQIEAISEIILRY
+303 QISLI
-318 LKQNNLT
+318 
-325 IKDIQLSDLVD
+325 
-336 FVISDS
+336 
-342 KNAISNTEY
+342 EY
-351 DFLDFSEIR
+351 FSEAAIIYQSQ
-360 ALDTLLG
+360 LNYLQLEN
-367 QKYANPFPVINQQQ
+367 KYH
-381 IELNLS
+381 
-387 IKQIP
+387 K
-392 VLEAQIEQ
+392 
-400 MKAQITGRDYTL
+400 T
-412 LKAYE
+412 
-417 ENEANIKRIERN
+417 
-429 IDEIGV
+429 
-435 EISKIDKRLH
+435 
-445 QFDVQT
+445 
-451 NQEPDPKYEAL
+451 
-462 GKLKPFFDDV
+462 V
-472 ANKLLKS
+472 ASLFKNKL
-479 KKLQIELKM
+479 

>member
-15 GNISASGQITRETGS
+15 GNISASGQIARETGS

-136 ILLRKEQLLLKE
+136 ILLREEQLLLKE

-199 EELKNLEAQLQ
+199 EELIILNGNTPFQTEQLTYPAIVLPTDYAEIKDDVLNGELALAALEQESRVGHNLLKVAQE
-210 DALQY
+210 
-215 SVANKEIYDNLKA
+215 SW
-228 GINQEATI
+228 
-236 KNKIEQTKIQIDNIL
+236 
-251 KREELYKNDVETFV
+251 
-265 KDLEPNVCLP
+265 LP
-275 KLIEVIKPEVNLI
+275 KLEIGYRRNTESGAPFNGFVVGFSVPLFENKGKVKMVRQQLLSSELSKEQVKSETAYNALQNFREAQKTKLLMDEYASLFKEHSDLLI
-288 LKITKQKEQQLSSNL
+288 LKEALKSG
-303 SPEQIEAISEIILRY
+303 QISLI
-318 LKQNNLT
+318 
-325 IKDIQLSDLVD
+325 
-336 FVISDS
+336 
-342 KNAISNTEY
+342 EY
-351 DFLDFSEIR
+351 FSEAAIIYQSQ
-360 ALDTLLG
+360 LNYLQLEN
-367 QKYANPFPVINQQQ
+367 KYH
-381 IELNLS
+381 
-387 IKQIP
+387 K
-392 VLEAQIEQ
+392 
-400 MKAQITGRDYTL
+400 T
-412 LKAYE
+412 
-417 ENEANIKRIERN
+417 
-429 IDEIGV
+429 
-435 EISKIDKRLH
+435 
-445 QFDVQT
+445 
-451 NQEPDPKYEAL
+451 
-462 GKLKPFFDDV
+462 V
-472 ANKLLKS
+472 ASLFKNKL
-479 KKLQIELKM
+479 

>member
-15 GNISASGQITRETGS
+15 GNISASGQIARETGS

-122 REILLKAQEICFDI
+122 RAILIKAQEICFDI

-148 RHQNASELAT
+148 RHQNASELAI

-199 EELKNLEAQLQ
+199 EELIILNGSIPFQTEQLTYPSIVLPTDYAEIKDDVLNGELALAALEQESRVGHNLLKVAQE
-210 DALQY
+210 
-215 SVANKEIYDNLKA
+215 SW
-228 GINQEATI
+228 
-236 KNKIEQTKIQIDNIL
+236 
-251 KREELYKNDVETFV
+251 
-265 KDLEPNVCLP
+265 LP
-275 KLIEVIKPEVNLI
+275 KLEIGYRRNTESGAPFNGFVVGFSVPLFENKGKVKMARQQLLSTELSKEQVKSETSYNALQNFREAQKTKLLMDEYASLFKEHSDLLI
-288 LKITKQKEQQLSSNL
+288 LKEALKSG
-303 SPEQIEAISEIILRY
+303 QISLI
-318 LKQNNLT
+318 
-325 IKDIQLSDLVD
+325 
-336 FVISDS
+336 
-342 KNAISNTEY
+342 EY
-351 DFLDFSEIR
+351 FSEAAIIYQSQ
-360 ALDTLLG
+360 LNYLQLEN
-367 QKYANPFPVINQQQ
+367 KYH
-381 IELNLS
+381 
-387 IKQIP
+387 K
-392 VLEAQIEQ
+392 
-400 MKAQITGRDYTL
+400 T
-412 LKAYE
+412 
-417 ENEANIKRIERN
+417 
-429 IDEIGV
+429 
-435 EISKIDKRLH
+435 
-445 QFDVQT
+445 
-451 NQEPDPKYEAL
+451 
-462 GKLKPFFDDV
+462 V
-472 ANKLLKS
+472 ASLFKNKL
-479 KKLQIELKM
+479 

>member
-122 REILLKAQEICFDI
+122 REILLKAQEIGFDI

-148 RHQNASELAT
+148 RHQNASELAI

-199 EELKNLEAQLQ
+199 EELIILNGSIPFQTEQLTYPSIVLPTDYAEIKDDVLNGELALAALEQESRVGHNLLKVAQE
-210 DALQY
+210 
-215 SVANKEIYDNLKA
+215 SW
-228 GINQEATI
+228 
-236 KNKIEQTKIQIDNIL
+236 
-251 KREELYKNDVETFV
+251 
-265 KDLEPNVCLP
+265 LP
-275 KLIEVIKPEVNLI
+275 KLEIGYRRNTESGAPFNGFVVGFSVPLFENKGKVKMARQQLLSTELSKEQVKSETSYNALQNFREAQKTKLLMDEYASLFKEHSDLLI
-288 LKITKQKEQQLSSNL
+288 LKEALKSG
-303 SPEQIEAISEIILRY
+303 QISLI
-318 LKQNNLT
+318 
-325 IKDIQLSDLVD
+325 
-336 FVISDS
+336 
-342 KNAISNTEY
+342 EY
-351 DFLDFSEIR
+351 FSEAAIIYQSQ
-360 ALDTLLG
+360 LNYLQLEN
-367 QKYANPFPVINQQQ
+367 KYH
-381 IELNLS
+381 
-387 IKQIP
+387 K
-392 VLEAQIEQ
+392 
-400 MKAQITGRDYTL
+400 T
-412 LKAYE
+412 
-417 ENEANIKRIERN
+417 
-429 IDEIGV
+429 
-435 EISKIDKRLH
+435 
-445 QFDVQT
+445 
-451 NQEPDPKYEAL
+451 
-462 GKLKPFFDDV
+462 V
-472 ANKLLKS
+472 ASLFKNKL
-479 KKLQIELKM
+479 

>member
-106 NRQKNAMADH
+106 NRQKNVMADH

-136 ILLRKEQLLLKE
+136 ILLREEQLLLKE
-148 RHQNASELAT
+148 RHQNASELAI

-199 EELKNLEAQLQ
+199 EELIILNGNTPFQTEQLTYPAIVLPTDYAEIKDDVLNGELALAALEQESRVGHNLLKVAQE
-210 DALQY
+210 
-215 SVANKEIYDNLKA
+215 SW
-228 GINQEATI
+228 
-236 KNKIEQTKIQIDNIL
+236 
-251 KREELYKNDVETFV
+251 
-265 KDLEPNVCLP
+265 LP
-275 KLIEVIKPEVNLI
+275 KLEIGYRRNTESGAPFNGFVVGFSVPLFENKGKVKMARQQLLSTELSKEQVKSETSYNALQNFREAQKTKLLMDEYASLFKEHSDLLI
-288 LKITKQKEQQLSSNL
+288 LKEALKSG
-303 SPEQIEAISEIILRY
+303 QISLI
-318 LKQNNLT
+318 
-325 IKDIQLSDLVD
+325 
-336 FVISDS
+336 
-342 KNAISNTEY
+342 EY
-351 DFLDFSEIR
+351 FSEAAIIYQSQ
-360 ALDTLLG
+360 LNYLQLEN
-367 QKYANPFPVINQQQ
+367 KYH
-381 IELNLS
+381 
-387 IKQIP
+387 K
-392 VLEAQIEQ
+392 
-400 MKAQITGRDYTL
+400 T
-412 LKAYE
+412 
-417 ENEANIKRIERN
+417 
-429 IDEIGV
+429 
-435 EISKIDKRLH
+435 
-445 QFDVQT
+445 
-451 NQEPDPKYEAL
+451 
-462 GKLKPFFDDV
+462 V
-472 ANKLLKS
+472 ANLFKNKL
-479 KKLQIELKM
+479 

>member
-15 GNISASGQITRETGS
+15 GNISASGQIARETGS

-122 REILLKAQEICFDI
+122 RAILLKAQEICFDI

-148 RHQNASELAT
+148 RHQNASELAI

-199 EELKNLEAQLQ
+199 EELIILNGSIPFQTEQLTYPSIVLPTDYAEIKDDVLNGELALAALEQESRVGHNLLKVAQE
-210 DALQY
+210 
-215 SVANKEIYDNLKA
+215 SW
-228 GINQEATI
+228 
-236 KNKIEQTKIQIDNIL
+236 
-251 KREELYKNDVETFV
+251 
-265 KDLEPNVCLP
+265 LP
-275 KLIEVIKPEVNLI
+275 KLEIGYRRNTESGAPFNGFVVGFSVPLFENKGKVKMARQQLLSTELSKEQVKSETSYNALQNFREAQKTKLLMDEYASLFKEHSDLLI
-288 LKITKQKEQQLSSNL
+288 LKEALKSG
-303 SPEQIEAISEIILRY
+303 QISLI
-318 LKQNNLT
+318 
-325 IKDIQLSDLVD
+325 
-336 FVISDS
+336 
-342 KNAISNTEY
+342 EY
-351 DFLDFSEIR
+351 FSEAAIIYQSQ
-360 ALDTLLG
+360 LNYLQLEN
-367 QKYANPFPVINQQQ
+367 KYH
-381 IELNLS
+381 
-387 IKQIP
+387 K
-392 VLEAQIEQ
+392 
-400 MKAQITGRDYTL
+400 T
-412 LKAYE
+412 
-417 ENEANIKRIERN
+417 
-429 IDEIGV
+429 
-435 EISKIDKRLH
+435 
-445 QFDVQT
+445 
-451 NQEPDPKYEAL
+451 
-462 GKLKPFFDDV
+462 V
-472 ANKLLKS
+472 ASLFKNKL
-479 KKLQIELKM
+479 

>member
-122 REILLKAQEICFDI
+122 RAILLKAQEICFDI

-148 RHQNASELAT
+148 RHQNASELAI

-199 EELKNLEAQLQ
+199 EELIILNGSIPFQTEQLTYPSIVLPTDYAEIKDDVLNGELALAALEQESRVGHNLLKVAQE
-210 DALQY
+210 
-215 SVANKEIYDNLKA
+215 SW
-228 GINQEATI
+228 
-236 KNKIEQTKIQIDNIL
+236 
-251 KREELYKNDVETFV
+251 
-265 KDLEPNVCLP
+265 LP
-275 KLIEVIKPEVNLI
+275 KLEIGYRRNTESGAPFNGFVVGFSVPLFENKGKVKMARQQLLSTELSKEQVKSETSYNALQNFREAQKTKLLMDEYASLFKEHSDLLI
-288 LKITKQKEQQLSSNL
+288 LKEALKSG
-303 SPEQIEAISEIILRY
+303 QISLI
-318 LKQNNLT
+318 
-325 IKDIQLSDLVD
+325 
-336 FVISDS
+336 
-342 KNAISNTEY
+342 EY
-351 DFLDFSEIR
+351 FSEAAIIYQSQ
-360 ALDTLLG
+360 LNYLQLEN
-367 QKYANPFPVINQQQ
+367 KYH
-381 IELNLS
+381 
-387 IKQIP
+387 K
-392 VLEAQIEQ
+392 
-400 MKAQITGRDYTL
+400 T
-412 LKAYE
+412 
-417 ENEANIKRIERN
+417 
-429 IDEIGV
+429 
-435 EISKIDKRLH
+435 
-445 QFDVQT
+445 
-451 NQEPDPKYEAL
+451 
-462 GKLKPFFDDV
+462 V
-472 ANKLLKS
+472 ANLFKNKL
-479 KKLQIELKM
+479 

>member
-15 GNISASGQITRETGS
+15 GNISASGQIARETGS

-148 RHQNASELAT
+148 RHQNASELAI

-199 EELKNLEAQLQ
+199 EELIILNGSIPFQTEQLTYPSIVLPTDYAEIKDDVLNGELALAALEQESRVGHNLLKVAQE
-210 DALQY
+210 
-215 SVANKEIYDNLKA
+215 SW
-228 GINQEATI
+228 
-236 KNKIEQTKIQIDNIL
+236 
-251 KREELYKNDVETFV
+251 
-265 KDLEPNVCLP
+265 LP
-275 KLIEVIKPEVNLI
+275 KLEIGYRRNTESGAPFNGFVVGFSVPLFENKGKVKMARQQLLSTELSKEQVKSETTYNALQNFREAQKTKLLMDEYASLFKEHSDLLI
-288 LKITKQKEQQLSSNL
+288 LKEALKSG
-303 SPEQIEAISEIILRY
+303 QISLI
-318 LKQNNLT
+318 
-325 IKDIQLSDLVD
+325 
-336 FVISDS
+336 
-342 KNAISNTEY
+342 EY
-351 DFLDFSEIR
+351 FSEAAIIYQSQ
-360 ALDTLLG
+360 LNYLQLEN
-367 QKYANPFPVINQQQ
+367 KYH
-381 IELNLS
+381 
-387 IKQIP
+387 K
-392 VLEAQIEQ
+392 
-400 MKAQITGRDYTL
+400 T
-412 LKAYE
+412 
-417 ENEANIKRIERN
+417 
-429 IDEIGV
+429 
-435 EISKIDKRLH
+435 
-445 QFDVQT
+445 
-451 NQEPDPKYEAL
+451 
-462 GKLKPFFDDV
+462 V
-472 ANKLLKS
+472 ASLFKNKL
-479 KKLQIELKM
+479 

>member
-15 GNISASGQITRETGS
+15 GNISASGQIARETGS

-47 FSQRMQAQKT
+47 FSQRIQAQKT

-106 NRQKNAMADH
+106 NRQKNAMVDH

-148 RHQNASELAT
+148 RHQNASELAI

-199 EELKNLEAQLQ
+199 EELIILNGSIPFQTEQLTYPSIVLPTDYAEIKDDVLNGELALAALEQESRVGHNLLKVAQE
-210 DALQY
+210 
-215 SVANKEIYDNLKA
+215 SW
-228 GINQEATI
+228 
-236 KNKIEQTKIQIDNIL
+236 
-251 KREELYKNDVETFV
+251 
-265 KDLEPNVCLP
+265 LP
-275 KLIEVIKPEVNLI
+275 KLEIGYRRNTESGAPFNGFVVGFSVPLFENKGKVKMARQQLLSTELSKEQVKSETSYNALQNFREAQKTKLLMDEYASLFKEHSDLLI
-288 LKITKQKEQQLSSNL
+288 LKEALKSG
-303 SPEQIEAISEIILRY
+303 QISLI
-318 LKQNNLT
+318 
-325 IKDIQLSDLVD
+325 
-336 FVISDS
+336 
-342 KNAISNTEY
+342 EY
-351 DFLDFSEIR
+351 FSEAAIIYQSQ
-360 ALDTLLG
+360 LNYLQLEN
-367 QKYANPFPVINQQQ
+367 KYH
-381 IELNLS
+381 
-387 IKQIP
+387 K
-392 VLEAQIEQ
+392 
-400 MKAQITGRDYTL
+400 T
-412 LKAYE
+412 
-417 ENEANIKRIERN
+417 
-429 IDEIGV
+429 
-435 EISKIDKRLH
+435 
-445 QFDVQT
+445 
-451 NQEPDPKYEAL
+451 
-462 GKLKPFFDDV
+462 V
-472 ANKLLKS
+472 ASLFKNKL
-479 KKLQIELKM
+479 

>member
-15 GNISASGQITRETGS
+15 GNISASGQIARETGS

-106 NRQKNAMADH
+106 NRQKNAMVDH

-122 REILLKAQEICFDI
+122 RAILLKAQEICFDI

-148 RHQNASELAT
+148 RHQNASELAI

-199 EELKNLEAQLQ
+199 EELIILNGSIPFQTEQLTYPSIVLPTDYAEIKDDVLNGELALAALEQESRVGHNLLKVAQE
-210 DALQY
+210 
-215 SVANKEIYDNLKA
+215 SW
-228 GINQEATI
+228 
-236 KNKIEQTKIQIDNIL
+236 
-251 KREELYKNDVETFV
+251 
-265 KDLEPNVCLP
+265 LP
-275 KLIEVIKPEVNLI
+275 KLEIGYRRNTESGAPFNGFVVGFSVPLFENKGKVKMARQQLLSTELSKEQVKSETAYNALQNFREAQKTKLLMDEYASLFKEHSDLLI
-288 LKITKQKEQQLSSNL
+288 LKEALKSG
-303 SPEQIEAISEIILRY
+303 QISLI
-318 LKQNNLT
+318 
-325 IKDIQLSDLVD
+325 
-336 FVISDS
+336 
-342 KNAISNTEY
+342 EY
-351 DFLDFSEIR
+351 FSEAAIIYQSQ
-360 ALDTLLG
+360 LNYLQLEN
-367 QKYANPFPVINQQQ
+367 KYH
-381 IELNLS
+381 
-387 IKQIP
+387 K
-392 VLEAQIEQ
+392 
-400 MKAQITGRDYTL
+400 T
-412 LKAYE
+412 
-417 ENEANIKRIERN
+417 
-429 IDEIGV
+429 
-435 EISKIDKRLH
+435 
-445 QFDVQT
+445 
-451 NQEPDPKYEAL
+451 
-462 GKLKPFFDDV
+462 V
-472 ANKLLKS
+472 ASLFKNKL
-479 KKLQIELKM
+479 

>member
-122 REILLKAQEICFDI
+122 REILLKAQEIGFDI
-136 ILLRKEQLLLKE
+136 ILLRKERLLLKE

-199 EELKNLEAQLQ
+199 EELIILNGSIPFQTEQLTYPSIVLPTDYAEIKDDVLNGELALAALEQESRVGHNLLKVAQE
-210 DALQY
+210 
-215 SVANKEIYDNLKA
+215 SW
-228 GINQEATI
+228 
-236 KNKIEQTKIQIDNIL
+236 
-251 KREELYKNDVETFV
+251 
-265 KDLEPNVCLP
+265 LP
-275 KLIEVIKPEVNLI
+275 KLEIGYRRNTESGAPFNGFVVGFSVPLFENKGKVKMARQQLLSTELSKEQVKSETSYNALQNFREAQKTKLLMDEYASLFKEHSDLLI
-288 LKITKQKEQQLSSNL
+288 LKEALKSG
-303 SPEQIEAISEIILRY
+303 QISLI
-318 LKQNNLT
+318 
-325 IKDIQLSDLVD
+325 
-336 FVISDS
+336 
-342 KNAISNTEY
+342 EY
-351 DFLDFSEIR
+351 FSEAAIIYQSQ
-360 ALDTLLG
+360 LNYLQLEN
-367 QKYANPFPVINQQQ
+367 KYH
-381 IELNLS
+381 
-387 IKQIP
+387 K
-392 VLEAQIEQ
+392 
-400 MKAQITGRDYTL
+400 T
-412 LKAYE
+412 
-417 ENEANIKRIERN
+417 
-429 IDEIGV
+429 
-435 EISKIDKRLH
+435 
-445 QFDVQT
+445 
-451 NQEPDPKYEAL
+451 
-462 GKLKPFFDDV
+462 V
-472 ANKLLKS
+472 ANLFKNKL
-479 KKLQIELKM
+479 

>member
-7 VLYLVICF
+7 FLYLVICF
-15 GNISASGQITRETGS
+15 GNISASGQIARETGS

-122 REILLKAQEICFDI
+122 RAILLKAQEICFDI

-148 RHQNASELAT
+148 RHQNASELAI

-199 EELKNLEAQLQ
+199 EELIILNGSIPFQTEQLTYPSIVLPTDYAEIKDDVLNGELALAALEQESRVGHNLLKVAQE
-210 DALQY
+210 
-215 SVANKEIYDNLKA
+215 SW
-228 GINQEATI
+228 
-236 KNKIEQTKIQIDNIL
+236 
-251 KREELYKNDVETFV
+251 
-265 KDLEPNVCLP
+265 LP
-275 KLIEVIKPEVNLI
+275 KLEIGYRRNTESGAPFNGFVVGFSVPLFENKGKVKMARQQLLSTELSKEQVKSETSYNALQNFREAQKTKLLMDEYASLFKEHSDLLI
-288 LKITKQKEQQLSSNL
+288 LKEALKSG
-303 SPEQIEAISEIILRY
+303 QISLI
-318 LKQNNLT
+318 
-325 IKDIQLSDLVD
+325 
-336 FVISDS
+336 
-342 KNAISNTEY
+342 EY
-351 DFLDFSEIR
+351 FSEAAIIYQSQ
-360 ALDTLLG
+360 LNYLQLEN
-367 QKYANPFPVINQQQ
+367 KYH
-381 IELNLS
+381 
-387 IKQIP
+387 K
-392 VLEAQIEQ
+392 
-400 MKAQITGRDYTL
+400 T
-412 LKAYE
+412 
-417 ENEANIKRIERN
+417 
-429 IDEIGV
+429 
-435 EISKIDKRLH
+435 
-445 QFDVQT
+445 
-451 NQEPDPKYEAL
+451 
-462 GKLKPFFDDV
+462 V
-472 ANKLLKS
+472 ASLFKNKL
-479 KKLQIELKM
+479 

>member
-7 VLYLVICF
+7 FLYLVICF

-122 REILLKAQEICFDI
+122 REILLKAQEIGFDI
-136 ILLRKEQLLLKE
+136 ILLREEQLLLKE
-148 RHQNASELAT
+148 RHQNASELAI

-199 EELKNLEAQLQ
+199 EELIILNGNTPFQTEQLTYPAIVLPTDYAEIKDDVLNGELALAALEQESRVGHNLLKVAQE
-210 DALQY
+210 
-215 SVANKEIYDNLKA
+215 SW
-228 GINQEATI
+228 
-236 KNKIEQTKIQIDNIL
+236 
-251 KREELYKNDVETFV
+251 
-265 KDLEPNVCLP
+265 LP
-275 KLIEVIKPEVNLI
+275 KLEIGYRRNTESGAPFNGFVVGFSVPLFENKGKVKMVRQQLLSTELSKEQVKSETAYNALQNFREAQKTKLLMDEYASLFKEHSDLLI
-288 LKITKQKEQQLSSNL
+288 LKEALKSG
-303 SPEQIEAISEIILRY
+303 QISLI
-318 LKQNNLT
+318 
-325 IKDIQLSDLVD
+325 
-336 FVISDS
+336 
-342 KNAISNTEY
+342 EY
-351 DFLDFSEIR
+351 FSEAAIIYQSQ
-360 ALDTLLG
+360 LNYLQLEN
-367 QKYANPFPVINQQQ
+367 KYH
-381 IELNLS
+381 
-387 IKQIP
+387 K
-392 VLEAQIEQ
+392 
-400 MKAQITGRDYTL
+400 T
-412 LKAYE
+412 
-417 ENEANIKRIERN
+417 
-429 IDEIGV
+429 
-435 EISKIDKRLH
+435 
-445 QFDVQT
+445 
-451 NQEPDPKYEAL
+451 
-462 GKLKPFFDDV
+462 V
-472 ANKLLKS
+472 ASLFKNKL
-479 KKLQIELKM
+479 

>member
-15 GNISASGQITRETGS
+15 GNISASGQIARETGS

-136 ILLRKEQLLLKE
+136 ILLREEQLLLKE
-148 RHQNASELAT
+148 RHQNASELAI

-199 EELKNLEAQLQ
+199 EELIILNGNTPFQTEQLTYPAIVLPTDYAEIKDDVLNGELALAALEQESRVGHNLLKVAQE
-210 DALQY
+210 
-215 SVANKEIYDNLKA
+215 SW
-228 GINQEATI
+228 
-236 KNKIEQTKIQIDNIL
+236 
-251 KREELYKNDVETFV
+251 
-265 KDLEPNVCLP
+265 LP
-275 KLIEVIKPEVNLI
+275 KLEIGYRRNTESGAPFNGFVVGFSVPLFENKGKVKMVRQQLLSTELSKEQVKSETAYNALQNFREAQKTKLLMDEYASLFKEHSDLLI
-288 LKITKQKEQQLSSNL
+288 LKEALKSG
-303 SPEQIEAISEIILRY
+303 QISLI
-318 LKQNNLT
+318 
-325 IKDIQLSDLVD
+325 
-336 FVISDS
+336 
-342 KNAISNTEY
+342 EY
-351 DFLDFSEIR
+351 FSEAAIIYQSQ
-360 ALDTLLG
+360 LNYLQLEN
-367 QKYANPFPVINQQQ
+367 KYH
-381 IELNLS
+381 
-387 IKQIP
+387 K
-392 VLEAQIEQ
+392 
-400 MKAQITGRDYTL
+400 T
-412 LKAYE
+412 
-417 ENEANIKRIERN
+417 
-429 IDEIGV
+429 
-435 EISKIDKRLH
+435 
-445 QFDVQT
+445 
-451 NQEPDPKYEAL
+451 
-462 GKLKPFFDDV
+462 V
-472 ANKLLKS
+472 ASLFKNKL
-479 KKLQIELKM
+479 